1 MSVVERKEV
10 FMIDKLDI
18 RTARVSRGM
27 TQSTLAEKVGVSK
40 TTIVKWESG
49 EASPTTPNFFTL
61 CEVLNYEPNDIFLKE
76 RLTKRKPKRSK
87 RNECSNL

>member
-1 MSVVERKEV
+1 MIVVERKEV

-27 TQSTLAEKVGVSK
+27 TQSALADKVGVSK

-61 CEVLNYEPNDIFLKE
+61 CEVLNYEPNDIFFERKVDETKTEKE
-76 RLTKRKPKRSK
+76 
-87 RNECSNL
+87 

>member
-1 MSVVERKEV
+1 MIVVERKEV

-61 CEVLNYEPNDIFLKE
+61 CEVLNYEPNDIFFERKVDETKTEKE
-76 RLTKRKPKRSK
+76 
-87 RNECSNL
+87 

>member
-1 MSVVERKEV
+1 MIVVERKEV

-18 RTARVSRGM
+18 RTARVSRGL

-61 CEVLNYEPNDIFLKE
+61 CEVLNYEPNDIFFERKVDETKTKE
-76 RLTKRKPKRSK
+76 
-87 RNECSNL
+87 E

>member
-1 MSVVERKEV
+1 
-10 FMIDKLDI
+10 MIDKLDI

-61 CEVLNYEPNDIFLKE
+61 CEVLNYEPNDIFFERKVDETKTKE
-76 RLTKRKPKRSK
+76 
-87 RNECSNL
+87 E

>member
-1 MSVVERKEV
+1 MIVVERKEV

-18 RTARVSRGM
+18 RTARVSRGL

-61 CEVLNYEPNDIFLKE
+61 CEVLNYEPNDIFFERKVDETKTEKE
-76 RLTKRKPKRSK
+76 
-87 RNECSNL
+87 